1 MQIKDIH
8 ELLEKF
14 ENSSLSELRLNIEN
28 MKLVMKKGGT
38 ALHGTAVHHTLTAES
53 LPAPLQK
60 PDQAAAGEPA
70 GNTEFVTAPIVG
82 TFYRAPTPDS
92 PPFAEPGSKF
102 KAGETLCIIEAMKVM
117 NEMEADYD
125 LEVVSVLV
133 ENGVMVEHGA
143 PLFEVRRI

>member
-14 ENSSLSELRLNIEN
+14 DNSSLSELRITIEN

-38 ALHGTAVHHTLTAES
+38 HLPGPAVHHSVTAES
-53 LPAPLQK
+53 APAPSAK
-60 PDQAAAGEPA
+60 TETAPA
-70 GNTEFVTAPIVG
+70 GDSAGNAEFVTAPIVG

-125 LEVVSVLV
+125 LEVISVLV
-133 ENGVMVEHGA
+133 ENGTMVEHGT